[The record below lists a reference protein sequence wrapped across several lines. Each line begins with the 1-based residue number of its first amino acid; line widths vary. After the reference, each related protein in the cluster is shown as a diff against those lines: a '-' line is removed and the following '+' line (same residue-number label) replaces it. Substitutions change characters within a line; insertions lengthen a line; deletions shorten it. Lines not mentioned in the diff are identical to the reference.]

1 MIRVLIADDHA
12 LVRQGLRQVVSL
24 DKDIDVLGEAKTGWD
39 VLDKLSKVKC
49 DLVLLDM
56 RMPGPSGV
64 ELIRRLKRDLP
75 ALHVLVLSMHAENEI
90 VKRALQAGAAGY
102 VTKDSEPETLL
113 TAIHK
118 VSQGG
123 RYIDSTLAEKMVFNH
138 ASPEAEPH
146 KQFSG
151 REHQVFELLVAGK
164 SSKEIAGKLNLSVK
178 TVSTYKTRIMQ
189 KLGVTTDMEM
199 LRYAL
204 HHEVAGK

>member
-24 DKDIDVLGEAKTGWD
+24 DKDIDVVGEAKTGWD
-39 VLDKLSKVKC
+39 VLDKVSTLKC

-64 ELIRRLKRDLP
+64 ELIRRLKQGLP
-75 ALHVLVLSMHAENEI
+75 TLYVLVLSMHAENEI

-102 VTKDSEPETLL
+102 VTKDSEPEVLL
-113 TAIHK
+113 TAIRK

-123 RYIDSTLAEKMVFNH
+123 RHIDASLAEKMAFNH
-138 ASPEAEPH
+138 SSPDEEPH
-146 KQFSG
+146 KQFSD
-151 REHQVFELLVAGK
+151 REQQVFELLVAGK
-164 SSKEIAGKLNLSVK
+164 TSKEIARKLNLSVK
-178 TVSTYKTRIMQ
+178 TVSTYKSRILQ

-204 HHEVAGK
+204 QHEIAGK